1 VKVTIMRKLL
11 LYRLG
16 IALPI
21 LLAVSLF
28 TFVLVSLSPGDAAST
43 ILGASATTEQLA
55 QLREKLGLDLPL
67 YQQYFNWLQGAV
79 HLDFGQSLLNRQD
92 VLAAIGQRV
101 WPTVSLMGAT
111 MVVTVILGLWL
122 GIAGAVRGG
131 IVGRLVDILSMLGV
145 AVPNFLLAFILTV
158 WLAVWLHLL
167 PPGGYVPLGESFSGW
182 STSLIMPVICL
193 SLFSTGF
200 LAKQV
205 RASLS
210 DALQSEY
217 VFNLVA
223 NGFSRRSVVM
233 KHALKNGALPI
244 LATAGVLFAGLLSG
258 TILIESIFYIP
269 GLGSLAVSA
278 SMAND
283 LPVVQGV
290 IVIFTASVIV
300 INLLVDV
307 AYGFLNPRLGASR

>member
-1 VKVTIMRKLL
+1 MRKLL

-21 LLAVSLF
+21 LVAISIF

-67 YQQYFNWLQGAV
+67 YQQYLNWLGDAV
-79 HLDFGQSLLNRQD
+79 RLDFGQSLLNGQD
-92 VLAAIGQRV
+92 VLVAIGQRA

-111 MVVTVILGLWL
+111 LILTVVLGLSL

-131 IVGRLVDILSMLGV
+131 WIGRLVDVLSMLGV

-158 WLAVWLHLL
+158 WLAVWLRWL
-167 PPGGYVPLGESFSGW
+167 PPGGYVPFDSSVSGW
-182 STSLIMPVICL
+182 ATSLIMPVLCL
-193 SLFSTGF
+193 SLFSTGL

-205 RASLS
+205 RSSLS

-223 NGFSRRSVVM
+223 NGFSRRSIVL
-233 KHALKNGALPI
+233 KHALKNSSLPI
-244 LATAGVLFAGLLSG
+244 LASAGVQFAGLLSG
-258 TILIESIFYIP
+258 TILVESIFYIP
-269 GLGSLAVSA
+269 GLGSLAVSS
-278 SMAND
+278 SMDND

-290 IVIFTASVIV
+290 IVIFTVSVIV
-300 INLLVDV
+300 INLLVDI
-307 AYGFLNPRLGASR
+307 AYGFLNPRLGASQ